1 MLAEALKVPFFLSY
15 CLFLADFAFS
25 HFGYFWSC
33 EPQDQKLLFVKGYV
47 EYIFVLY
54 DDYQQYQE

>member
-1 MLAEALKVPFFLSY
+1 MLAETLKVPFFLSY

-33 EPQDQKLLFVKGYV
+33 GPQDQKLLFVKGYV
-47 EYIFVLY
+47 EYVFVLY